1 MQVAVNKS
9 QQEAKIEATL
19 DGLCLQLSRLAKL
32 HDLVPTQE
40 VALLLSNVYGNVV
53 KFARSSILYYKRSS
67 IGAASGSCLWIVI
80 LTDRRLRSSALRHY
94 QTCEALH

>member
-9 QQEAKIEATL
+9 QQEVKIQTSL
-19 DGLCLQLSRLAKL
+19 DGLRLQLARLAKL

-40 VALLLSNVYGNVV
+40 VALLLSNVYGNVI

-67 IGAASGSCLWIVI
+67 VGASGGSL
-80 LTDRRLRSSALRHY
+80 LFRRRV
-94 QTCEALH
+94 